1 MISSTANRK
10 YNEEQYKPSAVHLAS
25 DGWHSDISFEPI
37 PSDYAILKIVQVPE
51 DAGGDTLWASGY
63 EAYERLSPAFKKLA
77 EGLTATHH
85 TPEFSRTA
93 ARNGLQLVDGERG
106 APENVGL
113 DFTASHPVIRT
124 NPVTGWKSLFGA
136 AGQVRHGYIDDVT
149 PRESEIL
156 KDYFLQT
163 IANNH
168 DLQVRFRW
176 NKNDLAIWD
185 K

>member
-1 MISSTANRK
+1 LRSS
-10 YNEEQYKPSAVHLAS
+10 
-25 DGWHSDISFEPI
+25 ISFERI
-37 PSDYAILKIVQVPE
+37 PSDYAILKITQLPE

-63 EAYERLSPAFKKLA
+63 EAYDRLSPAFKKLA
-77 EGLTATHH
+77 EGLTATHYQ
-85 TPEFSRTA
+85 PEFLNTA
-93 ARNGLQLVDGERG
+93 KKHGLELIDSERG
-106 APENVGL
+106 APENIGL
-113 DFTASHPVIRT
+113 DFRASHPVIRT

-136 AGQVRHGYIDDVT
+136 AGQVQHGWIDGVT

-156 KDYFLQT
+156 KDYFLQV

-176 NKNDLAIWD
+176 NENDLAIWD